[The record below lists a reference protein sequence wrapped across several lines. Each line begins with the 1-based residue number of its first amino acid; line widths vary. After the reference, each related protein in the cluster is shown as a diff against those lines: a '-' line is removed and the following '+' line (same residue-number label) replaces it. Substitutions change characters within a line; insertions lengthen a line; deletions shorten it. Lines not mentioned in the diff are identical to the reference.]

1 MKRTEMIVFTAL
13 LVSGF
18 ESSTGK
24 AFSVS
29 AVQVKMRRTVRRAIV
44 ER

>member
-24 AFSVS
+24 GFGVQQSAFGIRCSG
-29 AVQVKMRRTVRRAIV
+29 KMRRTA
-44 ER
+44 